1 MTACQTSW
9 IPRARRMTVVV
20 ALALATSYSAW
31 AAESRPATYG
41 SPEDAVKALVA
52 AAKAGD
58 SKSMLAVLGSGAK
71 SVIHS
76 GDATADRRGREVFL
90 KAYEQS
96 NKLVKSGDAKV
107 LLSIG
112 SDEWPFPIPIVR
124 EGAAWRFDVAQGK
137 EELLNR
143 RIGRNEVHAAQAAL
157 AFADAQREYYLRN
170 PQKAKLHQYSQRF
183 LSSPNKRDGLYW
195 PVKAG
200 EQASPLGPLF
210 AAARTE
216 GYKKSESGKPVPY
229 HGYHYRILKAQ
240 GPNAPG
246 GAYNYVVRGA
256 MIGGFGLVAYPA
268 SYDSSGVMTFLVNH
282 DGVLYEKDLGP
293 ETAAIA
299 QRMTKFDP
307 DSTWKRVDEKMIAG
321 TTAQVK

>member
-1 MTACQTSW
+1 M
-9 IPRARRMTVVV
+9 P
-20 ALALATSYSAW
+20 
-31 AAESRPATYG
+31 
-41 SPEDAVKALVA
+41 
-52 AAKAGD
+52 
-58 SKSMLAVLGSGAK
+58 
-71 SVIHS
+71 
-76 GDATADRRGREVFL
+76 
-90 KAYEQS
+90 
-96 NKLVKSGDAKV
+96 
-107 LLSIG
+107 
-112 SDEWPFPIPIVR
+112 SDF
-124 EGAAWRFDVAQGK
+124 Q
-137 EELLNR
+137 
-143 RIGRNEVHAAQAAL
+143 
-157 AFADAQREYYLRN
+157 
-170 PQKAKLHQYSQRF
+170 
-183 LSSPNKRDGLYW
+183 SSPNKRDGLYW

-210 AAARTE
+210 VAAQTE

-268 SYDSSGVMTFLVNH
+268 SYDSSGVMTFMVNH

-299 QRMTKFDP
+299 QRITKFDP

-321 TTAQVK
+321 TDGSGEIERAPARKRVTSKDRAANLQHAALCGEGARGDPAAEHELVRRHRTLGKGIGPRSNSWRAPGKAILSDSPHELHLFTRRTRCPGSVMKTSG